1 MILQLSVFLQN
12 KSGKIAAIT
21 QALWQAN
28 VDIRALTIADTTDFG
43 ILRMLVSDVD
53 QAKEALRRMNCVVST
68 NEVVVLAVPDVTGGL
83 SELLTLLARENV
95 DIEYMYSL
103 VVRGS
108 SDAYMVLRVC
118 DETRLLQV
126 LERSGIRTVS
136 PETLQIKM

>member
-43 ILRMLVSDVD
+43 ILRMLVSDVN

>member
-53 QAKEALRRMNCVVST
+53 QAREALRRMNCVVST

>member
-21 QALWQAN
+21 QALRQAN

-43 ILRMLVSDVD
+43 ILRMLVSDVV

-103 VVRGS
+103 VVSGS

-118 DETRLLQV
+118 DEARLLQV

>member
-43 ILRMLVSDVD
+43 IVRMLVSDVD

>member
-1 MILQLSVFLQN
+1 MTLQLSVFLQN

>member
-21 QALWQAN
+21 QALWEAN

>member
-126 LERSGIRTVS
+126 LERSGVRTVS

>member
-28 VDIRALTIADTTDFG
+28 VDIRALTRADTTDFG
-43 ILRMLVSDVD
+43 IVRMLVSDVD

>member
-21 QALWQAN
+21 QALWQEN

-43 ILRMLVSDVD
+43 ILRMLVSDVN